1 MSYRLEK
8 DSLGQ
13 VQVPAEMYYGVQTQR
28 AVENFPVS
36 GRTLPPEM
44 TWSTAMIKKA
54 AAMVH
59 ADLGILDRKVA
70 GAIAAAADRVLSGEL
85 DSHFVVDVYQAGAGT
100 SYHMN
105 VNEVIANLAEEALGG
120 KRGEYRLVNPN
131 DQVNMGQST
140 NDVVPTSIRLACL
153 KMAPP
158 LVSAVGVLS
167 RAFEE
172 RARAFEGI
180 VTTGRTHLQDAVPV
194 KLSQEFGGY
203 AHTLAKAEK
212 QLRSTFN
219 RAGVLGIG
227 GSAAGTGLNTHPEY
241 VPRMIATLREL
252 TGFDLSADPDLFA
265 AMASLDVF
273 VDISGRMKALAVE
286 LIRITNDL
294 RLLSSGPTS
303 GLAEILLPP
312 LQPGSSIMPGKVN
325 PVIPEMTAMVCFQV
339 IGNDQCI
346 TMAAQAG
353 QLQLNVM
360 MPVVAWNIVESARIL
375 TGAVRLLAGRCVS
388 GLQADP
394 ERCRMYFEKSLGTA
408 TVLNPVI
415 GYLNTAEIVKES
427 AKTGRSL
434 KEIILERGILSP
446 EELDAALDPE
456 RITKPGILEKKK
468 NC

>member
-1 MSYRLEK
+1 MSYRVEK
-8 DSLGQ
+8 DSLGE
-13 VQVPAEMYYGVQTQR
+13 VQVPEAMYYGVQTRR

-44 TWSTAMIKKA
+44 TWATTAIKKA
-54 AAMVH
+54 AAQVH
-59 ADLGILDRKVA
+59 ADLGLLDKKVA
-70 GAIAAAADRVLSGEL
+70 GAIVAAADRVLTGEL

-105 VNEVIANLAEEALGG
+105 VNEVLANLAEESLGG
-120 KRGEYRLVNPN
+120 KRGQYKLVSPN

-153 KMAPP
+153 KMEAP
-158 LVSAVGVLS
+158 LVSAVGALA
-167 RAFEE
+167 RAFEG
-172 RARAFEGI
+172 RAKAFEGI

-194 KLSQEFGGY
+194 GLSQEFGGY
-203 AHTLAKAEK
+203 AHTLFKVEK
-212 QLRSTFN
+212 HLRSAFN

-294 RLLSSGPTS
+294 RLLASGPTS
-303 GLAEILLPP
+303 GLAEILLPA

-325 PVIPEMTAMVCFQV
+325 PVIPEMTAMVSFQV
-339 IGNDQCI
+339 IGNDQCV

-360 MPVVAWNIVESARIL
+360 LPVVAWNVLESARIL
-375 TGAVRLLAGRCVS
+375 TGACRLLAERCVA
-388 GLQADP
+388 GLQADR

-408 TVLNPVI
+408 TVLNPVL

-434 KEIILERGILSP
+434 KEIILERGILTP
-446 EELDAALDPE
+446 AELEAALAPE
-456 RITKPGILEKKK
+456 RITRPGILEKGKA
-468 NC
+468 